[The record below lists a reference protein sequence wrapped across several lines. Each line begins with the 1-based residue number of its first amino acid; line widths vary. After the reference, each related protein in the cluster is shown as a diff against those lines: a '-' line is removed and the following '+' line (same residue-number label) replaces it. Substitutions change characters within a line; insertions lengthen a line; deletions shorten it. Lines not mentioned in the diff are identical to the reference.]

1 MYVVFQVPR
10 LTYLLFVFP
19 FVRRVKAFNAIP
31 YYRDKVYDP
40 DPDGSYTKAKLE
52 RLQRSSVPQQNVL
65 DQTSLNSTCFNSFPP
80 DESNLFSEDF
90 SVLPSF
96 VPMDA
101 FEQVKNSGKS
111 SKKSSNAEVVINS
124 NDKGL
129 RMMNFVHEL
138 QVYND
143 VEKNII
149 YLRACCWASYK
160 RSVKYKVKLIINKRG
175 TPKIQAAKC
184 DRQCPASNSGCCC
197 HIMAIIWKLE
207 NMTRNSELQNSTP
220 DNRCCTSKPRQWG
233 KGNKREVEFHPVM
246 ASTLVKPRHAS
257 DLPARKKRGIQSQ
270 FYDPRPPK
278 FQNLDVDGIL
288 KLKHDLQRI
297 NPHIP
302 FAVDHK
308 SIPTVMTIVR
318 KVAKGAIIHKQ
329 LQDFTATCTN
339 SLVPTSVN
347 GSSSVAQASLTSVSI
362 TSQTTEEA
370 ILQSSCQ
377 LMNEGQGRLNDE
389 GYGKEQC
396 SIVNDT
402 AVPSHWQ
409 VPQKSNI
416 AQFPE
421 SIVPPNIRPVGESH
435 GKLTSFSQ
443 QLPQQLKTSFIE
455 TLTDEQI
462 EVELATR
469 GQSDNPNWFAHKQ
482 NKITASVCKD
492 VFSHMNNSRS
502 MMPTNLIKRITTK
515 GTIYKQ
521 VSYSQAKL
529 LNYKTKGLIYGIEN
543 EPVAAN
549 LYKSYLLSLPDVKE
563 VTVQEVGLI
572 LDKDDTVL
580 AASPD
585 RIATIVYHN
594 GNVEHRNVEIKC
606 LESKQDVS
614 PEEAIKDH
622 QKEASFP
629 FIKRNSHFEVK
640 EKHKYWFQ
648 SQMQMGITALPL
660 TDFVV
665 FTSSRYPILV
675 LKVTLSFRWN
685 DEIKPSLLAFHE
697 KYIKN
702 KNTL

>member
-1 MYVVFQVPR
+1 MRCTVAGEVLP
-10 LTYLLFVFP
+10 TYFVYSS
-19 FVRRVKAFNAIP
+19 VCRVKAFNAIP
-31 YYRDKVYDP
+31 YYRDNVYDP
-40 DPDGSYTKAKLE
+40 DPDGIYTKAKLE
-52 RLQRSSVPQQNVL
+52 RLKCSSETEQNVL
-65 DQTSLNSTCFNSFPP
+65 WQTSSNSTCFDSFPP
-80 DESNLFSEDF
+80 DESTLFSEDF

-111 SKKSSNAEVVINS
+111 SKKSANAEVVINS

-129 RMMNFVHEL
+129 RMMSFVHEL
-138 QVYND
+138 QVYNN

-160 RSVKYKVKLIINKRG
+160 RSVKYKVKLVINKRG
-175 TPKIQAAKC
+175 IPKIQAAKC

-197 HIMAIIWKLE
+197 HVMALIWKLE

-257 DLPARKKRGIQSQ
+257 DLPTRKKRGIQSQ

-288 KLKHDLQRI
+288 KLKHDLQVI

-302 FAVDHK
+302 FAAMLPDNK
-308 SIPTVMTIVR
+308 SIPTVMTIVG
-318 KVAKGAIIHKQ
+318 KVAKGSIIHKQ
-329 LQDFTATCTN
+329 LQNFTAPN
-339 SLVPTSVN
+339 SLVPTSVH
-347 GSSSVAQASLTSVSI
+347 SSSSIAQASSTSVST
-362 TSQTTEEA
+362 TSPTTEEV

-377 LMNEGQGRLNDE
+377 LTNQGQGRLNNE
-389 GYGKEQC
+389 GYGEEQC
-396 SIVNDT
+396 SIANDT
-402 AVPSHWQ
+402 PVPTHWQ
-409 VPQKSNI
+409 VPKKSNV
-416 AQFPE
+416 AHFPE
-421 SIVPPNIRPVGESH
+421 SIVPPNVKHVAESN
-435 GKLTSFSQ
+435 GKMASFSQ
-443 QLPQQLKTSFIE
+443 QSPQQLKTSFIK
-455 TLTDEQI
+455 TLTDEQM

-482 NKITASVCKD
+482 NKITASICKD
-492 VFSHMNNSRS
+492 VFSHMNNSNS
-502 MMPTNLIKRITTK
+502 KMPTNLIKRITTK

-529 LNYKTKGLIYGIEN
+529 FNYKTKGMIYGIEN
-543 EPVAAN
+543 EPVAASP
-549 LYKSYLLSLPDVKE
+549 YKSHLLSLPDVKE

-594 GNVEHRNVEIKC
+594 GNVELRNVEIKC

-614 PEEAIKDH
+614 PEVAIKDH

-629 FIKRNSHFEVK
+629 FIEKNSHFEVK

-648 SQMQMGITALPL
+648 SQMQMGITA
-660 TDFVV
+660 
-665 FTSSRYPILV
+665 
-675 LKVTLSFRWN
+675 
-685 DEIKPSLLAFHE
+685 
-697 KYIKN
+697 
-702 KNTL
+702 